1 MCGVTHKQIVR
12 SQPVPVVK
20 PSVSAICG
28 FEYLEHLFTV
38 SKLKL
43 QLQDVLPTAAPVAT
57 CATSEPRCCAEPV
70 AIEVISAAQTVEAPV
85 SRKRKIHF
93 SPLVSIVLIP
103 CLNEYKEAN
112 ILPSMF
118 WTNED
123 LKVFRTELLYA
134 LQDYLPSVPK
144 GTDKK
149 VALRM
154 MLAEE
159 GALAELHHHK

>member
-1 MCGVTHKQIVR
+1 M
-12 SQPVPVVK
+12 
-20 PSVSAICG
+20 
-28 FEYLEHLFTV
+28 
-38 SKLKL
+38 
-43 QLQDVLPTAAPVAT
+43 LPTAAPVAT
-57 CATSEPRCCAEPV
+57 YVTSESRCCAEPV
-70 AIEVISAAQTVEAPV
+70 AIEVLPAQTVNPAPI
-85 SRKRKIHF
+85 SRKRKIQF

-159 GALAELHHHK
+159 GALAEFHHHK

>member
-1 MCGVTHKQIVR
+1 M
-12 SQPVPVVK
+12 
-20 PSVSAICG
+20 
-28 FEYLEHLFTV
+28 
-38 SKLKL
+38 
-43 QLQDVLPTAAPVAT
+43 LPAAAPVASV
-57 CATSEPRCCAEPV
+57 TSESRCCAEPI
-70 AIEVISAAQTVEAPV
+70 AIEVLGAEHVQQAPV

-118 WTNED
+118 WTSED

-159 GALAELHHHK
+159 GSLVDYHHHK